1 MSGVKNI
8 FIKGARVN
16 NLKNITVSIPRK
28 QLVVITGVSGS
39 GKSSLAFDTLYAEG
53 QRRYVESLSSYA
65 RQFLDRMEKPDVD
78 YIQGISPAL
87 AIEQRKAS
95 GNPRSTVGTLTEV
108 YDYLKLLFARVGK
121 TYSPISGE
129 LVTRDRVSDVVN
141 YILQQ
146 PTGAKVYLATRVKVR
161 SQGYKKELEV
171 TLQKGFSRIW
181 VDGRV
186 EDIEGM
192 LEGKLPKKAE
202 HFLLLIDRLVMSHD
216 DDETLGFRLSDSVQT
231 ANQEGFGCCLVKVD
245 DGEWREFSER
255 FERDGMQFEAP
266 SVDLFSFNNPYGAC
280 KACEG
285 FGRILGIDED
295 LVIPNRSLSV
305 FEGVVA
311 AWRGEQMQEYNK
323 EFIAEASKH
332 NFPIHRPWHA
342 LTEDEKD
349 KVRLGIGTAM
359 GYSQFFTYLGSQ
371 LHKIQ
376 NRVMLSRYRGYTRC
390 PECKGSRIRKDAS
403 YVKIAGV
410 AIGEL
415 LGMEITELQRVI
427 AGLEL
432 DERDQKIGA
441 RLLHEINTRLEFLVK
456 VGVGYLSLNRQ
467 IHTLSGGEM
476 QRIKL
481 STSLGSGLVG
491 AMYILDEPSIGLHP
505 RDTDRLIS
513 VMESLRDKGN
523 SVIVVEHDESVIRR
537 ADYLIDIGPGAGEL
551 GGEVVFAG
559 TSDALLQ
566 SDSLTSMYLTGRDE
580 IALPKIRRKKVN
592 SIRLIGAMENN
603 LKNVSIEV
611 PLQCMTVV
619 TGVSGSGKSTLITK
633 ILYPALKRQIDAF
646 GEKPGHFDR
655 LEGDISEIGNLEM
668 VDQSPIGR
676 SARSNPV
683 TYIKAYDAIRDLYA
697 DQPAAK
703 VADMKAGFFSF
714 NVEGGRC
721 ETCKGE
727 GFVTIE
733 MQFLPDITLK
743 CDECNGRR
751 FRKPVLQV
759 KYKGKNIDD
768 VLNMTIR
775 EATEFFADEPK
786 IVSKLEILIRVGLG
800 YLRMGQSSSTLS
812 GGEAQR
818 VKLAY
823 FLSQGREKKGT
834 LYIFD
839 EPTTGL
845 HFDDIKK
852 LLRAMNEL
860 IERGN
865 TVLVVEH
872 NLEMIKCADWLID
885 LGPEGGDRGGN
896 LVYQGPPEGIIAV
909 AESHTARFLAEKLLP
924 RPVAIAQPTDAPSSI
939 PKAEKAPQ
947 KGKVKG

>member
-1 MSGVKNI
+1 MSAIKNI

-16 NLKNITVSIPRK
+16 NLKDISVEIPRK
-28 QLVVITGVSGS
+28 KLVVITGVSGS

-78 YIQGISPAL
+78 FIQGISPAL
-87 AIEQRKAS
+87 AIEQRKAT

-108 YDYLKLLFARVGK
+108 YDFLKLLFARVGK
-121 TYSPISGE
+121 TYSPISGD

-141 YILQQ
+141 YIMEQAE
-146 PTGAKVYLATRVKVR
+146 GAKIYLASTINVR
-161 SQGYKKELEV
+161 SQGYQKELEV
-171 TLQKGFSRIW
+171 TLQKGFSRVWIG
-181 VDGRV
+181 DDV
-186 EDIEGM
+186 EEIETL
-192 LEGKLPKKAE
+192 LEGKLDKKVKS
-202 HFLLLIDRLVMSHD
+202 FTLLIDRLVKRN
-216 DDETLGFRLSDSVQT
+216 EEAPEALAFRLSDSVQT
-231 ANQEGFGCCLVKVD
+231 AYHEGFGSCMVRVN
-245 DGEWREFSER
+245 DGEWKTFSDR
-255 FERDGMQFEAP
+255 FERDGMVFEEP

-285 FGRILGIDED
+285 YGRILGIDED
-295 LVIPNRSLSV
+295 LVIPNRSLSI
-305 FEGVVA
+305 FEGAVA
-311 AWRGEQMQEYNK
+311 PWRGEQMQEYQK
-323 EFIAEASKH
+323 AFMAEAAKFD
-332 NFPIHRPWHA
+332 FPIHRPWHL
-342 LTEDEKD
+342 LTPKEKD
-349 KVRLGIGTAM
+349 QVREGIGKAW
-359 GYSQFFTYLGSQ
+359 GYQQFFEFLQGQ

-376 NRVMLSRYRGYTRC
+376 NRVMLSRYRGYTSC

-403 YVKIAGV
+403 YVKIDGR

-415 LGMEITELQRVI
+415 LSMEITDLQEAMR
-427 AGLEL
+427 ALKL
-432 DERDQKIGA
+432 DDRDQHIAA
-441 RLLHEINTRLEFLVK
+441 RIMNEVNNRLEFLVR

-467 IHTLSGGEM
+467 IATLSGGEM

-513 VMESLRDKGN
+513 VMEGLRDKGN
-523 SVIVVEHDESVIRR
+523 TVIVVEHDEAVIRK
-537 ADYLIDIGPGAGEL
+537 ADYLIDMGPGAGEL
-551 GGEVVFAG
+551 GGEVVFSG
-559 TSDALLQ
+559 LPEAL
-566 SDSLTSMYLTGRDE
+566 SGSTSLTAQYLGGE
-580 IALPKIRRKKVN
+580 AAISLPKTRRPKVN

-603 LKNVSIEV
+603 LKNVSIEF
-611 PLQCMTVV
+611 PLQALTVV

-633 ILYPALKRQIDAF
+633 ILYPAIKRQIDSF
-646 GEKPGHFDR
+646 GEKPGHFEK
-655 LEGDISEIGNLEM
+655 LEGDIGQIANIEM

-683 TYIKAYDAIRDLYA
+683 TYIKAYDAIRELYA

-703 VADMKAGFFSF
+703 VANMKPGFFSF

-733 MQFLPDITLK
+733 MQFLPDITLT
-743 CDECNGRR
+743 CDECKGKR

-759 KYKGKNIDD
+759 KYKGKNIYD
-768 VLNMTIR
+768 VLSMTIN
-775 EATEFFADEPK
+775 EAHIFFAEEPK
-786 IVSKLEILIRVGLG
+786 IASKLEVLTRVGLG

-823 FLSQGREKKGT
+823 FLSQGKEKQNT

-845 HFDDIKK
+845 HFEDIKK
-852 LLRAMNEL
+852 LLHAMNEL
-860 IERGN
+860 VERGN
-865 TVLVVEH
+865 TILVVEH
-872 NLEMIKCADWLID
+872 NLEMIKSADWLID
-885 LGPEGGDRGGN
+885 LGPEGGEKGGF
-896 LVYQGPPEGIIAV
+896 LVYQGPPEGIFAV
-909 AESHTARFLAEKLLP
+909 KESKTGPFLAEKLEIDRQL
-924 RPVAIAQPTDAPSSI
+924 
-939 PKAEKAPQ
+939 AEKL
-947 KGKVKG
+947 GKK